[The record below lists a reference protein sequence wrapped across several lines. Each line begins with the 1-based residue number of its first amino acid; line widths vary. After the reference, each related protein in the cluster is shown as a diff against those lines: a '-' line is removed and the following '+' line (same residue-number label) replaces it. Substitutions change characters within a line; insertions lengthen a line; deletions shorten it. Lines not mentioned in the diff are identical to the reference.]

1 MKQIIFFFILITLSS
16 CNVKQRVDLII
27 YNAIVYTVDEKF
39 SIAESFAINNGKII
53 KVGGNQEILNYYTS
67 FKKVDAKKSPIYPG
81 FIDAH
86 CHFYHYGLNK
96 NRVDL
101 VETNSF
107 TEVIEKIVLYNEN
120 NSSNWIIGSG
130 WDQSKWDN
138 KNFPDNS
145 KLDSLFPKNPVLLW
159 RIDGHAALVNSKA
172 LELANITTK
181 TNVDGGKIIIE
192 NNSLTGILIDN
203 AINLV
208 SNLIPKPSVNEQVK
222 ALLSAQKECFQFGLT
237 TVNDAGLDF
246 NIVQTIDSLQKNNV
260 LKMKIYAM
268 LNDNKTNKTHY
279 FRNGPYRTNRL
290 NVSSFKAFADG
301 AMGSRGACLL
311 EEYSDK
317 KNHFG
322 FLLNTKKHF
331 EKIAEQCLKNNFQL
345 NVHCIGDSSL
355 RLILNIMSNKLSKN
369 NDKRWRIEH
378 AQLFHPFDLQKIK
391 EYNIIPSMQPT
402 HATSDMI
409 WIHDRLGI
417 DRAQYA
423 YALKTLKSYSGIIAL
438 GTDFPVEKINPFL
451 TFYASVARKNAKGI
465 PENGFQIENAL
476 SRIETL
482 KGMTIWAA
490 YSNFE
495 ENEKGSIQEGK
506 YADFIILDNDIMQI
520 KEEEILNTNVLKT
533 YINGEIV
540 YNKTTAK

>member
-1 MKQIIFFFILITLSS
+1 MNQLIFFLILILLTS
-16 CNVKQRVDLII
+16 CDVKKRVDLII
-27 YNAIVYTVDEKF
+27 YNATVYTVDENF
-39 SIAESFAINNGKII
+39 SIAESFAINNGKIVE
-53 KVGGNQEILNYYTS
+53 VGSSQKILNSYTS
-67 FKKVDAKKSPIYPG
+67 FEKIDATKKPVYPG

-86 CHFYHYGLNK
+86 CHFYNYGLNK
-96 NRVDL
+96 SRVNL
-101 VETNSF
+101 AETKSF
-107 TEVIEKIVLYNEN
+107 SEILDKLILYNEN
-120 NSSNWIIGSG
+120 NSSSWIIGSG

-138 KNFPDNS
+138 GNFPNNS
-145 KLDSLFPKNPVLLW
+145 KLDSLFPKTPVLLW
-159 RIDGHAALVNSKA
+159 RIDGHAALANSKA
-172 LELANITTK
+172 LQLANITTE
-181 TNVDGGKIIIE
+181 TNVAGGKILTE
-192 NNSLTGILIDN
+192 KNSLTGILIDN

-208 SNLIPKPSVNEQVK
+208 SNLIPKPSINEQVK
-222 ALLSAQKECFQFGLT
+222 ALLLAQKDCFEFGLT
-237 TVNDAGLDF
+237 TVNDAGLNF
-246 NIVQTIDSLQKNNV
+246 NIVQTIDSLQKNNA

-268 LNDNKTNKTHY
+268 LSDNKTNRTH
-279 FRNGPYRTNRL
+279 FFNNGPYKTNRL

-311 EEYSDK
+311 DEYSDK
-317 KNHFG
+317 KNHYG
-322 FLLNTKKHF
+322 LLLNTKKHF

-355 RLILNIMSNKLSKN
+355 RLILNIMSKKLSKN

-391 EYNIIPSMQPT
+391 EYKIIPSMQPT
-402 HATSDMI
+402 HATSDMN
-409 WIHDRLGI
+409 WIYDRLGV

-423 YALKTLKSYSGIIAL
+423 YALKTLKNYSGIIAL

-451 TFYASVARKNAKGI
+451 TFYASVARKNSEGI

-495 ENEKGSIQEGK
+495 ENEKGSIEKGK

-520 KEEEILNTNVLKT
+520 EEKKILTTNVLKT
-533 YINGEIV
+533 YINGELV